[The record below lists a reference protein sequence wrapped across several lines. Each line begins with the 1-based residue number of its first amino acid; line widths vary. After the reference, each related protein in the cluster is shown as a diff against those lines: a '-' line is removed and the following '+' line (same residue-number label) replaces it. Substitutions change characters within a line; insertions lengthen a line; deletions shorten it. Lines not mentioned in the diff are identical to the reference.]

1 MAIEVIRRGHLPEN
15 DQFEA
20 ECCKCKS
27 QLRFLRSDA
36 RHTSDQRD
44 GDFVTVTCPVCQGPV
59 HAQSGSGKP
68 AMPPPSRK

>member
-20 ECCKCKS
+20 VCHRCKS

-36 RHTSDQRD
+36 KHTSDQRD
-44 GDFVTVTCPVCQGPV
+44 GDFVTITCPVCQSPV
-59 HAQSGSGKP
+59 HAQSSSGKP
-68 AMPPPSRK
+68 PPPRPSQK